1 MKDLQVRVRPVE
13 TLDQDEIRSM
23 FELFRDNY
31 ADVDFERFT
40 QDLISKDIVFI
51 IHDQFGTTVGFST
64 LVVLEYHL
72 GQQPVRVVFSGDTII
87 DRKHWGS
94 QAFAFA
100 WIREIARIKSAAPDT
115 PLYWLLISKGYRTY
129 RYLDAFAL
137 AFSPDWR
144 GTLHPELDNM
154 RDTIATRLFGDHF
167 DPKSGIVSWPEP
179 RGRLVS
185 ELVTLSDRE
194 LQRADVRFFVERN
207 PGFAFGDELVCFCAL
222 EEDNMKPLT
231 RRIFREGLK
240 QCMAGMS

>member
-40 QDLISKDIVFI
+40 QDLMSKDTVFMI
-51 IHDQFGTTVGFST
+51 DDQFGTTVGFST

-72 GQQPVRVVFSGDTII
+72 GQQPVRVFFSGDTII

-94 QAFAFA
+94 QTFAFA
-100 WIREIARIKSAAPDT
+100 WIREIAHIKSAAPDT

-144 GTLHPELDNM
+144 GTLHPELDDM
-154 RDTIATRLFGDHF
+154 RDTIATQLFGDHF
-167 DPKSGIVSWPEP
+167 DLKSGIVSWPEP

-185 ELVTLSDRE
+185 ELVALSERE

-207 PGFAFGDELVCFCAL
+207 PGFALGDELVCFCAL

-231 RRIFREGLK
+231 RRIFREGQK